1 MNRRRIAGVTASFL
15 LVGLAAA
22 PSRAATITVDDTGDT
37 IAVDGKVTLRE
48 ALTSIMNG
56 SNVNSDVSA
65 SGSYGTNDEID
76 FAIGTG
82 AQTIVPASAL
92 PTITK
97 PVKIDGTTQPGFS
110 GTPLIQIQGNLAG
123 ATTDGL
129 TLSNHTG
136 SEIRG
141 LKIVLFGGN
150 GILVTGTGGS
160 HTIAGNWIGLTTIG
174 SAGNGADGI
183 KVAGVPNNTIGGV
196 TAADRNV
203 ISDNGQSGA
212 FAGVELRDAGASGNV
227 VEGNYVGLDQTGT
240 VAVGNSKTL
249 GSGVVLLAGA
259 HDNTIGGTAA
269 GAGNVIS
276 DNGTGVTIQSANA
289 NTLAGNR
296 IGTEATGTGPV
307 ARGNHLNGVLITGSA
322 GHNFVGGTTV
332 SARNVISGN
341 TGNGV
346 ALGGCA
352 GSTGGFNV
360 VSGNFIGVDANDA
373 ALGNGH
379 DGVHVFDDQHDSTI
393 GGTQAGAGNTIALN
407 TGNGVGIESDD
418 FCGSFAH
425 GIAILGN
432 AIHHNGGLGI
442 DLGIDGVT
450 ANDVLDPD
458 PGANGLQNYPVL
470 SAADTNGITVLVSG
484 TLNSKANA
492 SYRLEFFANPSC
504 EPGPA
509 EGQAFMGSGNVTTD
523 QSGNASFAFPFPKPS
538 SVNFVTAT
546 ATDSSSDTSEFS
558 VCQAVA
564 VVANRPPVAN
574 DDAYSTPFD
583 TPLNVA
589 APGVLGNDTDADGDP
604 ITAVKDTNP
613 SHGSVSL
620 NPDGSFL
627 YTPNPGFAGVD
638 SFTYH
643 ANDTLADSNVATVTI
658 TVLPPVALVPALD
671 WRGLLALAALVAAAA
686 FWRLRGA

>member
-1 MNRRRIAGVTASFL
+1 MSGSRRRVRPGIVSLVIGALSATAG
-15 LVGLAAA
+15 
-22 PSRAATITVDDTGDT
+22 AATITVNDTGDT
-37 IAVDGKVTLRE
+37 IAVDAKVTLRE
-48 ALTSIMNG
+48 AITSIMNG
-56 SNVNSDVSA
+56 SNVNGDVSA
-65 SGSYGTNDEID
+65 SGTYGVNDEID

-97 PVKIDGTTQPGFS
+97 RVKIDGTTQPGFS

-129 TLSNHTG
+129 TLTNHTG

-141 LKIVLFGGN
+141 LKIVRFGGN

-174 SAGNGADGI
+174 GAGNGADGI
-183 KVAGVPNNTIGGV
+183 KVAGVANNTIGGV

-203 ISDNGQSGA
+203 ISDNGQSNA
-212 FAGVELRDAGASGNV
+212 FAGVEIRDAGASGNV

-240 VAVGNSKTL
+240 VALGNSKTL
-249 GSGVVLLAGA
+249 GSGVVLLNAA

-296 IGTEATGTGPV
+296 IGTDVTGTA
-307 ARGNHLNGVLITGSA
+307 ARGNHLNGVLINGTA
-322 GHNFVGGTTV
+322 GHNTVGGTTV

-379 DGVHVFDDQHDSTI
+379 DGVRVFTDQHDSTI

-432 AIHHNGGLGI
+432 ATHHNGGLGI
-442 DLGIDGVT
+442 DLGVDGVT

-458 PGANGLQNYPVL
+458 SGANGLQNYPVL
-470 SAADTNGITVLVSG
+470 SAADTNGVTVLVSG

-504 EPGPA
+504 SPGPA
-509 EGQAFMGSGNVTTD
+509 EGQAFMGFGNVTTD
-523 QSGNASFAFPFPKPS
+523 ASGNASFALPFPKPS
-538 SVNFVTAT
+538 FVNFVTAT
-546 ATDSSSDTSEFS
+546 ATDSSNDTSEFS

-564 VVANRPPVAN
+564 VVPNHPPVAN
-574 DDAYSTPFD
+574 DDAYSTPFNA
-583 TPLNVA
+583 PLNVA

-604 ITAVKDTNP
+604 LSAVKDTDP

-638 SFTYH
+638 AFTYH

-658 TVLPPVALVPALD
+658 TVSPPIAQVPALD
-671 WRGLLALAALVAAAA
+671 WRGLLALAAFVAAVA